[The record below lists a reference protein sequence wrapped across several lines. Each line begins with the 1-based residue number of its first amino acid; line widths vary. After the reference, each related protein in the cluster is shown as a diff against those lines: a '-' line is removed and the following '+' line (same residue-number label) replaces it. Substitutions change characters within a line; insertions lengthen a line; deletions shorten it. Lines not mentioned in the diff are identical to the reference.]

1 MNVFGT
7 SELVRV
13 AITYPAIDNHAHPL
27 LKAEHRDALNF
38 DGVISE
44 ATGSALS
51 EDAVNTLACY
61 RATHQLAKLYKVS
74 GEATWEAVK
83 QLRQTADYEALC
95 RTCMG
100 PTRIQCIL
108 IDDGLGGT
116 SEYAEDY
123 KWHDK
128 FTTSPTKRIVRVEH
142 LAEVRLSHSSQAL
155 HLTILRVSKS

>member
-61 RATHQLAKLYKVS
+61 RATHQLAN
-74 GEATWEAVK
+74 
-83 QLRQTADYEALC
+83 
-95 RTCMG
+95 
-100 PTRIQCIL
+100 I
-108 IDDGLGGT
+108 
-116 SEYAEDY
+116 
-123 KWHDK
+123 
-128 FTTSPTKRIVRVEH
+128 
-142 LAEVRLSHSSQAL
+142 
-155 HLTILRVSKS
+155 